1 MWEYSR
7 SSRPEVFLGKGVLK
21 ICSKFSGEYQCQSSI
36 SIKLQ
41 KLVLFIHLL
50 LSVLCYFTYICCHLL
65 IWTKSVY
72 LLGLYTHIYI
82 YLLRSRYCTNVQLF
96 SEIIKNTF
104 FYLFCKYFAAI
115 LVASSVQV
123 TLQFYFQIFYSIA
136 PNKIVIRLTKLKNTN
151 C

>member
-65 IWTKSVY
+65 IWTKSIY
-72 LLGLYTHIYI
+72 LLGLYTHIHI

-104 FYLFCKYFAAI
+104 CFLFILQIFRSHFGSFFCARYIWSFITLNHLSIKKFDYLSFT
-115 LVASSVQV
+115 Q
-123 TLQFYFQIFYSIA
+123 LQFF
-136 PNKIVIRLTKLKNTN
+136 
-151 C
+151 